1 MPAFRLKEDAKD
13 LDFLL
18 RLTVHLVDS
27 CEEWSEFIPA
37 HQCNRRPSKQVAKR
51 EKFAQG
57 FDKVRGDHSR
67 PGAGLCGHLGQ

>member
-1 MPAFRLKEDAKD
+1 
-13 LDFLL
+13 
-18 RLTVHLVDS
+18 
-27 CEEWSEFIPA
+27 
-37 HQCNRRPSKQVAKR
+37 VAKR